1 MKKINVGIVNY
12 GMGNIKSIENSL
24 LYLGCRFKVL
34 SNPDKISSYSH
45 LILPGVGSFKKAIEN
60 LKING
65 LHQAIQECANNKGIN
80 LLGICLGMQLLC
92 ESSSEGGFTKGLSLI
107 KNKVETFTQKEI
119 GNIQG
124 IKENSTA
131 GNYASAMRF
140 STRANGATP
149 LEQMRIDSSGN
160 VGIGTTAPDAKL
172 MIQGGAWN
180 TSLKIKG
187 AGATSGIIFVD
198 SDNNIDGSIYASSS
212 SIGFL
217 DSGSDWTIQC
227 KNDDYIRFATNGST
241 EHMRITSIGDV
252 GIGVVPIAVNTSHD
266 SLQIGGNANIQSYGT
281 KGAGGEVDFCH
292 NVYFAQDGNYKLIS
306 ADEGTLYRQ
315 GGGKHEY
322 YAWASGSAGGVVS
335 VISAAKILSIFL

>member
-119 GNIQG
+119 GNKKIPHVGFNQVK
-124 IKENSTA
+124 IEK
-131 GNYASAMRF
+131 
-140 STRANGATP
+140 
-149 LEQMRIDSSGN
+149 DSSLFKNINDNSDFYFDHSFRVIQNKNLQN
-160 VGIGTTAPDAKL
+160 VQT
-172 MIQGGAWN
+172 
-180 TSLKIKG
+180 
-187 AGATSGIIFVD
+187 
-198 SDNNIDGSIYASSS
+198 
-212 SIGFL
+212 
-217 DSGSDWTIQC
+217 C
-227 KNDDYIRFATNGST
+227 
-241 EHMRITSIGDV
+241 E
-252 GIGVVPIAVNTSHD
+252 
-266 SLQIGGNANIQSYGT
+266 YGT
-281 KGAGGEVDFCH
+281 KFVASFEKD
-292 NVYFAQDGNYKLIS
+292 NIY
-306 ADEGTLYRQ
+306 GTQFHPEKSQSNGLTLMYN
-315 GGGKHEY
+315 
-322 YAWASGSAGGVVS
+322 
-335 VISAAKILSIFL
+335 FLNN

>member
-119 GNIQG
+119 GNKKIPHVGFNQVK
-124 IKENSTA
+124 IEK
-131 GNYASAMRF
+131 
-140 STRANGATP
+140 
-149 LEQMRIDSSGN
+149 DSSLFKNINDNSDFYFDHSFRIIQNKNLQN
-160 VGIGTTAPDAKL
+160 VQT
-172 MIQGGAWN
+172 
-180 TSLKIKG
+180 
-187 AGATSGIIFVD
+187 
-198 SDNNIDGSIYASSS
+198 
-212 SIGFL
+212 
-217 DSGSDWTIQC
+217 C
-227 KNDDYIRFATNGST
+227 
-241 EHMRITSIGDV
+241 E
-252 GIGVVPIAVNTSHD
+252 
-266 SLQIGGNANIQSYGT
+266 YGT
-281 KGAGGEVDFCH
+281 KFVASFEKD
-292 NVYFAQDGNYKLIS
+292 NIY
-306 ADEGTLYRQ
+306 GTQFHPEKSQSNGLTLMYN
-315 GGGKHEY
+315 
-322 YAWASGSAGGVVS
+322 
-335 VISAAKILSIFL
+335 FLNN

>member
-119 GNIQG
+119 GNKKIPHVGFNQVK
-124 IKENSTA
+124 IEK
-131 GNYASAMRF
+131 
-140 STRANGATP
+140 
-149 LEQMRIDSSGN
+149 DSSLFKN
-160 VGIGTTAPDAKL
+160 INDNSDFYFDHSFRV
-172 MIQGGAWN
+172 IQN
-180 TSLKIKG
+180 KNLKNFQ
-187 AGATSGIIFVD
+187 T
-198 SDNNIDGSIYASSS
+198 
-212 SIGFL
+212 
-217 DSGSDWTIQC
+217 C
-227 KNDDYIRFATNGST
+227 
-241 EHMRITSIGDV
+241 E
-252 GIGVVPIAVNTSHD
+252 
-266 SLQIGGNANIQSYGT
+266 YGT
-281 KGAGGEVDFCH
+281 KFVASFEKDNIC
-292 NVYFAQDGNYKLIS
+292 
-306 ADEGTLYRQ
+306 GTQFHPEKSQSNGLTLMYN
-315 GGGKHEY
+315 
-322 YAWASGSAGGVVS
+322 
-335 VISAAKILSIFL
+335 FLNN

>member
-119 GNIQG
+119 GNKKIPHVGFNQVK
-124 IKENSTA
+124 IEK
-131 GNYASAMRF
+131 
-140 STRANGATP
+140 
-149 LEQMRIDSSGN
+149 DSSLFKN
-160 VGIGTTAPDAKL
+160 INDNSDFYFDHSFRV
-172 MIQGGAWN
+172 IQN
-180 TSLKIKG
+180 
-187 AGATSGIIFVD
+187 
-198 SDNNIDGSIYASSS
+198 
-212 SIGFL
+212 
-217 DSGSDWTIQC
+217 
-227 KNDDYIRFATNGST
+227 KN
-241 EHMRITSIGDV
+241 
-252 GIGVVPIAVNTSHD
+252 
-266 SLQIGGNANIQSYGT
+266 LQNFQTCEYGT
-281 KGAGGEVDFCH
+281 KFVASFEKD
-292 NVYFAQDGNYKLIS
+292 NIY
-306 ADEGTLYRQ
+306 GTQFHPEKSQSNGLTLMYN
-315 GGGKHEY
+315 
-322 YAWASGSAGGVVS
+322 
-335 VISAAKILSIFL
+335 FLNN

>member
-119 GNIQG
+119 GNKKIPHVGFNQVK
-124 IKENSTA
+124 IEK
-131 GNYASAMRF
+131 
-140 STRANGATP
+140 
-149 LEQMRIDSSGN
+149 DSSLFKN
-160 VGIGTTAPDAKL
+160 INDNSDFYFDHSFRV
-172 MIQGGAWN
+172 IQN
-180 TSLKIKG
+180 KNLKNFQ
-187 AGATSGIIFVD
+187 T
-198 SDNNIDGSIYASSS
+198 
-212 SIGFL
+212 
-217 DSGSDWTIQC
+217 C
-227 KNDDYIRFATNGST
+227 
-241 EHMRITSIGDV
+241 E
-252 GIGVVPIAVNTSHD
+252 
-266 SLQIGGNANIQSYGT
+266 YGT
-281 KGAGGEVDFCH
+281 KFVASFEKD
-292 NVYFAQDGNYKLIS
+292 NIY
-306 ADEGTLYRQ
+306 GTQFHPEKSQSNGLTLMYN
-315 GGGKHEY
+315 
-322 YAWASGSAGGVVS
+322 
-335 VISAAKILSIFL
+335 FLNN

>member
-119 GNIQG
+119 GNKKIPHVGFNQVK
-124 IKENSTA
+124 IEK
-131 GNYASAMRF
+131 
-140 STRANGATP
+140 
-149 LEQMRIDSSGN
+149 DSSLFKN
-160 VGIGTTAPDAKL
+160 INDNSDFYFDHSFKVLQDKE
-172 MIQGGAWN
+172 
-180 TSLKIKG
+180 LKNFQ
-187 AGATSGIIFVD
+187 T
-198 SDNNIDGSIYASSS
+198 
-212 SIGFL
+212 
-217 DSGSDWTIQC
+217 C
-227 KNDDYIRFATNGST
+227 
-241 EHMRITSIGDV
+241 E
-252 GIGVVPIAVNTSHD
+252 
-266 SLQIGGNANIQSYGT
+266 YGT
-281 KGAGGEVDFCH
+281 KFVASFEKD
-292 NVYFAQDGNYKLIS
+292 NIY
-306 ADEGTLYRQ
+306 GTQFHPEKSQSNGLTLMYN
-315 GGGKHEY
+315 
-322 YAWASGSAGGVVS
+322 
-335 VISAAKILSIFL
+335 FLNN